1 MSVIDEPRIDD
12 VVEETELP
20 PDLPPPPPPGDGDGE
35 EDERPA
41 LGDLVRP
48 ALAAA
53 FATAALGLVAG
64 GIFGSWPARL
74 TGLVGAFAGAGWAVL
89 AQRSRRPTFV
99 QAIFPPVALFI
110 AAISLIPRGESPA
123 ALFRLMGDAIEAGRL
138 FRPPVPFDP
147 GWTPL
152 LLLLTALIAFAAAW
166 VGTAMGR
173 PRLAVAIPLPI
184 VGLTAITQPDDGQ
197 FIAGICAF
205 LPILAALAV
214 LFGGDSRRASDLDRS
229 FEAKRAVR
237 SALAAV
243 PVIALLFLFGNASFL
258 FPEPRYDPNEQPQK
272 PKAVP
277 LSASDDR
284 VLFEVDTD
292 SDITGPWRTG
302 VLDVY
307 DPEDA
312 FWKSPP
318 KELEKVPADGV
329 LSDVRA
335 GAEQE
340 QVTITIRD
348 LGNAAAIPMLAGT
361 TRITFAQDPPG
372 STRLDVRTDLLRVE
386 QGRVPAGLAYTLAL
400 PAYPTGDQLLE
411 ATVPEGKRF
420 AEQLEISKPPA
431 VVQDILVTAGPSP
444 WEKLDALRTKL
455 LATVSSKG
463 AGSPVEVTAKR
474 VGELFRDN
482 AKASPDEIVA
492 AEAMLARWAGVPS
505 RIGFGF
511 DGLNDEDGVLTVRPR
526 NSAQWL
532 EVYFEGFGWTP
543 LIGSPNQAEA
553 TLDSDP
559 NARFTP
565 TVLPSDD
572 VAVELYLAY
581 EVQDFEQLYQR
592 VRRQIVRWA
601 PVLLSLGAL
610 WFVWPVGAKAWRR
623 AKRRRWATAI
633 GPRAQ
638 IAVEYAELR
647 DLAGDL
653 NVGDIWST
661 PLEYTFEVKD
671 DVEHTELAW
680 LVTRSLYGDMK
691 DTATDE
697 DVRAAEQLS
706 ASVRRRLLRA
716 QPVQSQL
723 LALVTRASIVQPYS
737 TEVPNVRQLKLP
749 RPKLRR
755 PRLRLP
761 RRRRPALGAAR

>member
-1 MSVIDEPRIDD
+1 MSVLDEPRVE
-12 VVEETELP
+12 VVATDEEP
-20 PDLPPPPPPGDGDGE
+20 PDLPPPPADDAGAE

-41 LGDLVRP
+41 LGDLIRP

-53 FATAALGLVAG
+53 MATAALGLVAG
-64 GIFGSWPARL
+64 GIFGSWPARI

-89 AQRSRRPTFV
+89 AQRSRRPTFM
-99 QAIFPPVALFI
+99 QATFPI
-110 AAISLIPRGESPA
+110 AALVAAAVSLIPRGESPA
-123 ALFRLMGDAIEAGRL
+123 GLFRLMADAIEAGRL

-152 LLLLTALIAFAAAW
+152 LLLLTSLIAFAAAW

-197 FIAGICAF
+197 FIAGVCAF
-205 LPILAALAV
+205 LPILGALGV
-214 LFGGDSRRASDLDRS
+214 LFGGDSRRAADLDRS
-229 FEAKRAVR
+229 FEVKRAAR
-237 SALAAV
+237 SALAAI
-243 PVIALLFLFGNASFL
+243 PVIVLLFLFGNASFL
-258 FPEPRYDPNEQPQK
+258 FPEPRFDPNEQPQK

-292 SDITGPWRTG
+292 SDITGPWRAG
-302 VLDVY
+302 ALDVY
-307 DPEDA
+307 DPDDA

-318 KELEKVPADGV
+318 KELEKLPADGV

-335 GAEQE
+335 DGPQE
-340 QVTITIRD
+340 QVTITVRD

-361 TRITFAQDPPG
+361 TRITFTQDPPG
-372 STRLDVRTDLLRVE
+372 STRLDTRTDLIRVE
-386 QGRVPAGLAYTLAL
+386 QGRVPSGLAYTLSL
-400 PAYPTGDQLLE
+400 PAYPTGDQLLS

-431 VVQDILVTAGPSP
+431 VVEDILVTAGPSP
-444 WEKLDALRTKL
+444 WERLDALRTKL

-463 AGSPVEVTAKR
+463 AGSPIEVTAKR

-482 AKASPDEIVA
+482 AKASPYEIVA

-532 EVYFEGFGWTP
+532 EVYFDGYGWTP

-592 VRRQIVRWA
+592 VRRQIMRWA
-601 PVLLSLGAL
+601 PVLITLALL
-610 WFVWPVGAKAWRR
+610 WFVWPIGAKAWRR
-623 AKRRRWATAI
+623 AKRRRWAATI

-638 IAVEYAELR
+638 IAVEYSELR
-647 DLAGDL
+647 DLAVDL

-680 LVTRSLYGDMK
+680 LVTRALYGDMK
-691 DTATDE
+691 ATATDE
-697 DVRAAEQLS
+697 DVRAAERLS